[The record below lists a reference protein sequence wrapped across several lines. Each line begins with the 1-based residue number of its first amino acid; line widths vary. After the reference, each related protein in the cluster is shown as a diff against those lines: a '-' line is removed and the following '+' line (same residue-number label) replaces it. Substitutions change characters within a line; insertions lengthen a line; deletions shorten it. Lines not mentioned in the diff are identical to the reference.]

1 MSRDITGQEL
11 LNAYKAA
18 EAEKG
23 HGTITYYLLYA
34 ERKEMVILLFLSI
47 SNNIFTN
54 MSMIFAV
61 LYSN

>member
-1 MSRDITGQEL
+1 MSRDITGQEI

-23 HGTITYYLLYA
+23 QGTITYYLLYA